1 MSQDIPESQAASEW
15 PLTRLAFAAFACGLL
30 ANLANL
36 LNYNAYPAFKAE
48 VALLIAVML
57 VAAGVATALHRLAQ
71 PRLSFIF
78 TGLFVAV
85 LIDLGAEISMN
96 TLYAIAGV
104 VAVLAWFR
112 ERVVLKLAIA
122 AFASVLL
129 FQTIGL
135 LTGIGRPE
143 RPQNEAKRLQAAAPG
158 SAQLPPVIHLML
170 DSYMGLD
177 GMSAP
182 DTHFGS
188 LRQHQE
194 AFYLARGFQLYPQAY
209 SRHGKTVNSLPE
221 MYSYGKGQRAS
232 SPRNVQFTTAPEL
245 AYFAD
250 LDRKG
255 YRTSV
260 STPSFVDLCVN
271 QPLTRCRNY
280 NRSDLASMATSDLS
294 VTDRARVIG
303 LTLVELSDFAAIVA
317 AMTDIQIGKWTG
329 AKDRHLFNRTKLY
342 SLTGFEQL
350 DGFTA
355 DLATLKHGEVRFIH
369 LLLPHDPYV
378 VDEKC
383 RLLPEAQ
390 WIDEHGPASFA
401 QRDAAY
407 ARQVRCMTDGALT
420 RMLAA
425 LDKTEAGRAA
435 IILIQGDHGSRT
447 IDGVPT
453 SDGEAPNRRAMTVT
467 HSAFFA
473 LRVPGEAAA
482 IRPGRAALDELFGAF
497 AASGFA
503 ASPAPAGGPAEVF
516 LMDGMWIPRK
526 RVPLP
531 AFSDESLPEN

>member
-1 MSQDIPESQAASEW
+1 MTSDIPDGQPTGEW

-36 LNYNAYPAFKAE
+36 LNYNAYPVFKAE
-48 VALLIAVML
+48 VALLVLVLL

-78 TGLFVAV
+78 TGLFLAV
-85 LIDLGAEISMN
+85 LIDLGATITMD
-96 TLYAIAGV
+96 TFYVVVGV
-104 VAVLAWFR
+104 IAVLAWFR

-135 LTGIGRPE
+135 LTGIGRPVS
-143 RPQNEAKRLQAAAPG
+143 PDNEAKRLQAAAG
-158 SAQLPPVIHLML
+158 ANAALPPVIHLML

-182 DTHFGS
+182 DTNFGS

-194 AFYLARGFQLYPQAY
+194 AFYLSKGFQLYPQAY

-280 NRSDLASMATSDLS
+280 NRSDLSAMAASDLS

-317 AMTDIQIGKWTG
+317 AMTDLQIAKLTG
-329 AKDRHLFNRTKLY
+329 SQDRHLFNRTKLY
-342 SLTGFEQL
+342 SLTGFAQL
-350 DGFTA
+350 DAFTA
-355 DLATLKHGEVRFIH
+355 DLATLKRGEARFVH

-378 VDEKC
+378 MDEKC
-383 RLLPEAQ
+383 RLLPEAR

-401 QRDAAY
+401 DRDAAY
-407 ARQVRCMTDGALT
+407 ARQVRCMTDGALA

-425 LDKTEAGRAA
+425 LDRTEAGRSA
-435 IILIQGDHGSRT
+435 IVLIQGDHGSRT

-453 SDGEAPNRRAMTVT
+453 SEGPAPNHRAMTVT

-482 IRPGRAALDELFGAF
+482 IRPGRAALDELFGGF
-497 AASGFA
+497 AANGFA
-503 ASPAPAGGPAEVF
+503 ASPAPTGGPAEVY

-531 AFSDESLPEN
+531 EFTEKLTSN